1 MGDFY
6 LAREVFESIKNDE
19 SLDVIAHPLGLA
31 DDIASGRYSTDQEL
45 VYDGLMRVKEQFFC
59 GYGTD
64 EIREQNDRTL
74 DLVIAEHTKRLREDK
89 AVVAACSRPIP
100 GPAFLNR
107 TPGWAWCPKF

>member
-45 VYDGLMRVKEQFFC
+45 VYDGLMRVNFSV
-59 GYGTD
+59 GTGLTKFAS
-64 EIREQNDRTL
+64 RT
-74 DLVIAEHTKRLREDK
+74 T
-89 AVVAACSRPIP
+89 
-100 GPAFLNR
+100 GP
-107 TPGWAWCPKF
+107 